1 MGGWRGGAWRLPLVV
16 VALLTWLAGCG
27 GDAAITGPP
36 GFVAGYPR
44 IERVGALTFVVAIR
58 LDVPGAVDLVAAS
71 IVDEVEV
78 VVELVAGES
87 DQHLGAGDDLEVV
100 VAQHQAEMFLRSG
113 GAQAASGSEDGG
125 GLAIEW

>member
-27 GDAAITGPP
+27 GDATITGPP

-58 LDVPGAVDLVAAS
+58 LDVPGAVDLVAATEK
-71 IVDEVEV
+71 IDP
-78 VVELVAGES
+78 
-87 DQHLGAGDDLEVV
+87 
-100 VAQHQAEMFLRSG
+100 SG
-113 GAQAASGSEDGG
+113 GG
-125 GLAIEW
+125 GLDPMFFPGGRTGLENFDDADNV